1 MSKIM
6 RRFLY
11 FSFYLNCIISCCS
24 VLFSVA
30 GLDLLFLHL
39 ISAYLFVSPS
49 PSLSLSLHMP
59 VLLSIWIL
67 ISLLLCLSIYF
78 IINQMILLQ
87 RRRKLTG
94 AVTPLILREVMYM
107 MRCTITMRTG
117 IRIYS
122 KKIIRMFRYL
132 REKICL

>member
-1 MSKIM
+1 M

-11 FSFYLNCIISCCS
+11 FSFYLNYIISCCS

-30 GLDLLFLHL
+30 GLDMLFFHL

-49 PSLSLSLHMP
+49 PSLSPSLHMP

-78 IINQMILLQ
+78 IINQMTLLQ
-87 RRRKLTG
+87 RRRKRTG
-94 AVTPLILREVMYM
+94 AATPLILREVMYM

-117 IRIYS
+117 IRIHS
-122 KKIIRMFRYL
+122 KKTIRMFRYL

>member
-6 RRFLY
+6 QLFLY
-11 FSFYLNCIISCCS
+11 FSFYFNCIISCCS

-30 GLDLLFLHL
+30 GLDMPFFHL

-49 PSLSLSLHMP
+49 PSLSLSLHTP
-59 VLLSIWIL
+59 VLLSIRIL
-67 ISLLLCLSIYF
+67 IFLLLCLSIYF

-107 MRCTITMRTG
+107 MRRTITMRTG
-117 IRIYS
+117 IRIHS